1 METLHFEF
9 VATEPPVKKALVGCV
24 GSGDLEILME
34 PGEKG
39 KTSIQVVT
47 SVDG

>member
-24 GSGDLEILME
+24 GSGD
-34 PGEKG
+34 
-39 KTSIQVVT
+39 
-47 SVDG
+47 